1 VSSIVTTQGLLHYES
16 IGRGQ
21 PVILL
26 HGWVNSWDV
35 WRDAMLALANDR
47 GYRVYAIDFWGFGDS
62 EPVTKDATNNFHL
75 ESYVEMVQQ
84 FMSNLGIRRAPIVG
98 HSMGG
103 TVALK
108 FALGYPE
115 RVSQVVVIGAPIVGT
130 YMNPLLKLA
139 GYRWTAEIV
148 WRIPLILE
156 IIRRILLSGDSER
169 VQKMILH
176 DLERATKESYFRS
189 VGDLR
194 SADLRSKLPGL
205 RVPALGIY
213 GRHDNIVSPVNADLL
228 QAALPQ
234 AEVVIMN
241 GSRHFPMDDEPERFL
256 QTLGRF
262 VTGSGIQGS
271 SAYAIASKQ
280 QDPGYQSA

>member
-1 VSSIVTTQGLLHYES
+1 MSSIVTTQGLLHYES
-16 IGRGQ
+16 IGRGR

-47 GYRVYAIDFWGFGDS
+47 GYRVYAVDFWGFGDS
-62 EPVTKDATNNFHL
+62 EPVTKDATVDFHL
-75 ESYVEMVQQ
+75 DGYVEMVQQ
-84 FMSNLGIRRAPIVG
+84 FMGNLGIRRAPIVG

-108 FALGYPE
+108 LALRYPE
-115 RVSQVVVIGAPIVGT
+115 RASQVVVIGSPIVGT
-130 YMNPLLKLA
+130 YMNPLLRLA

-148 WRIPLILE
+148 WRLPLILE

-169 VQKMILH
+169 VQKMILR

-194 SADLRSKLPGL
+194 NADLRATLPGMG
-205 RVPALGIY
+205 VPTLGIY
-213 GRHDNIVSPVNADLL
+213 GRHDNIVSPANADLL
-228 QAALPQ
+228 RSALPQ

-241 GSRHFPMDDEPERFL
+241 GSRHFPMDDEPEKFL
-256 QTLGRF
+256 QTLVRF
-262 VTGSGIQGS
+262 LTGSGIQGS
-271 SAYAIASKQ
+271 RAYATASKQ
-280 QDPGYQSA
+280 QDPGYQPA